1 MLSLLPK
8 MRLRIRD
15 ETSNQSFQSPVQ
27 RAELSVRI
35 NSIIR
40 SYFEGQSQFLSC
52 PSGQAL
58 GLYLNIFF
66 NLELSIRLL
75 TCWDSIVSQP
85 LSVVRDE
92 NRCCK
97 ITQFMLH
104 DHLLPW
110 VVSWISTSW
119 RSSLFSSKN
128 YIIYALL

>member
-35 NSIIR
+35 CSMIR
-40 SYFEGQSQFLSC
+40 SYLEVQSQFLSC

-85 LSVVRDE
+85 FGVVRDE
-92 NRCCK
+92 NRGWK
-97 ITQFMLH
+97 IIQILLH

-110 VVSWISTSW
+110 VVSSISTLSI
-119 RSSLFSSKN
+119 SSLFSSKN
-128 YIIYALL
+128 YFIYAGL